1 MKTKSRQ
8 SITPGITTTI
18 GKCLGI
24 YSKKLSAIKSYYGL
38 MVSNSGITD
47 AGLDRLA
54 HLHDSVVH
62 TTVGSKMCD
71 MGKRVDVLIAKWDAQ
86 LKNYGI
92 VVDNVDIMTKPRR
105 DKTEKSNTMHHM
117 VQAIAVEE
125 RVRPR
130 EDLRSKEQDI
140 QVEDLKPA
148 DVVPTTQDTA
158 KLLEMMVG
166 KVTEIWS
173 KIPALKGV
181 KLTLPDESHQYTE
194 QMSKKTDYV
203 SMRYCFFFI

>member
-71 MGKRVDVLIAKWDAQ
+71 MGKRVDVLIAKWDA
-86 LKNYGI
+86 
-92 VVDNVDIMTKPRR
+92 
-105 DKTEKSNTMHHM
+105 
-117 VQAIAVEE
+117 
-125 RVRPR
+125 
-130 EDLRSKEQDI
+130 
-140 QVEDLKPA
+140 
-148 DVVPTTQDTA
+148 
-158 KLLEMMVG
+158 
-166 KVTEIWS
+166 
-173 KIPALKGV
+173 
-181 KLTLPDESHQYTE
+181 
-194 QMSKKTDYV
+194 
-203 SMRYCFFFI
+203 